1 MRLRS
6 PHTRRHIY
14 IIMIFVLLFLAGAAG
29 GLLGGMGMGGGT
41 VLIPALTLFFKI
53 AQTEAQG
60 INLLSFVPMAI
71 VAVILHAK
79 NGLINVKSVLPVA
92 LPAVVFSVAG
102 SFLVRL
108 ISGNVQTKIF
118 GGFLL
123 ALSVLQFIL
132 SRKKA

>member
-1 MRLRS
+1 MCLRKA
-6 PHTRRHIY
+6 Y

-41 VLIPALTLFFKI
+41 VLIPALTLIFKI

-60 INLLSFVPMAI
+60 INLLSFVPMAV

-79 NGLINVKSVLPVA
+79 NGFISLKSVLPIA
-92 LPAVVFSVAG
+92 LPAVAFSVAG

-108 ISGNVQTKIF
+108 ISGNIQTKIF

-123 ALSVLQFIL
+123 ALAVLQFIL
-132 SRKKA
+132 SRKNA